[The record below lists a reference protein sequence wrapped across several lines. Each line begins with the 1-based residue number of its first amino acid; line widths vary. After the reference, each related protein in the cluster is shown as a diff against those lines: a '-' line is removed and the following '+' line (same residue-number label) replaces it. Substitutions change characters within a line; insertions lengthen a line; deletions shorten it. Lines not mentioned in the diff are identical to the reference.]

1 MGSRHRFLLPDDGS
15 LMGSVLIAWDGSDH
29 AARALRVAAAELR
42 ERTVEVVHVSRSAV
56 DWALA
61 PLLGPM
67 LRMPDVDEAIVAH
80 AQETLDRG
88 VALATEL
95 GFEATGQVVTS
106 GRPAWH
112 ALLDVADEVD
122 ATLIVAGSH
131 GHSPISAGM
140 LGSSAAGLVQR
151 SHVPVLI
158 VPAPRD

>member
-1 MGSRHRFLLPDDGS
+1 
-15 LMGSVLIAWDGSDH
+15 MGSVLIAWDGSDH
-29 AARALRVAAAELR
+29 AAHALRVAAAELS
-42 ERTVEVVHVSRSAV
+42 ERTAVVVHVSRSAV

-80 AQETLDRG
+80 AQEQLDAG

-95 GFEATGQVVTS
+95 GFEAIGKLVTS

-112 ALLDVADEVD
+112 GVLDVAKDVD
-122 ATLIVAGSH
+122 ASIIVAGSH
-131 GHSPISAGM
+131 GQSPITAGM

-151 SHVPVLI
+151 SHVPVFV

>member
-1 MGSRHRFLLPDDGS
+1 
-15 LMGSVLIAWDGSDH
+15 MGSVLIAWDGSDH
-29 AARALRVAAAELR
+29 AAHALRIAAAELS
-42 ERTVEVVHVSRSAV
+42 ERTAVVVHVSRSAV

-61 PLLGPM
+61 PMLGPM

-80 AQETLDRG
+80 ATETLDGG

-95 GFEATGQVVTS
+95 GFTATGRVVTS

-112 ALLDVADEVD
+112 ALLDVTDEVG
-122 ATLIVAGSH
+122 ATMIVAGSH
-131 GHSPISAGM
+131 GHSPITAGM

-158 VPAPRD
+158 VPAAQD